1 MAKVMQQNNNA
12 LDCVAAI
19 FCKVMRVIAN
29 VHVIFFTKVLLDCT
43 RFDDV
48 VTIPALLHDVFAQ
61 FLFASL
67 FNSGSPCCAM

>member
-48 VTIPALLHDVFAQ
+48 VTYTGTFARCICTVFIRITI
-61 FLFASL
+61 
-67 FNSGSPCCAM
+67 